1 MLLNLAGC
9 DTCDS
14 KKKGTEK
21 HGGCAQILRHFLEVF
36 QGQSRPQEQLVQAA
50 SLLVLPMLEAGYEAG
65 EAIVDDDA
73 LTTMVTI
80 MFDPPDDLASARPSL
95 VEQLCTVTSLISTL
109 NSWEIVER
117 YMFLPADNVGCCC
130 TREAAKD

>member
-1 MLLNLAGC
+1 MS
-9 DTCDS
+9 DW
-14 KKKGTEK
+14 
-21 HGGCAQILRHFLEVF
+21 CAQILRHFLEVF

-80 MFDPPDDLASARPSL
+80 MFDPPDDLASAHQPHHAYFSHLVKCDIWSL
-95 VEQLCTVTSLISTL
+95 RSAR
-109 NSWEIVER
+109 NGH
-117 YMFLPADNVGCCC
+117 VGL
-130 TREAAKD
+130 